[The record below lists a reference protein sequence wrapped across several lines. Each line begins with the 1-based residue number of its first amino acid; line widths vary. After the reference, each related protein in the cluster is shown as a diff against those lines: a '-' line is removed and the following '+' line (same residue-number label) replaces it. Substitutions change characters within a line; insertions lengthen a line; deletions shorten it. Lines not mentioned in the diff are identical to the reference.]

1 VRKVHASRPGNR
13 VLFYSHNGVGVGH
26 LQRQLD
32 LATAYRQRHP
42 DSVVLLA
49 SGSHGAAMF
58 KIPDG
63 IDYVKLPSLQMVD
76 RYRTWTPR
84 DLSLPLRDVI
94 ELRSELL
101 QDTVKT
107 VAPDLLVAD
116 FMPAGPY
123 GELLPALNEL
133 ERSGGRAVAGFRDVI
148 DDPGFVR
155 QLWTEA
161 GTYDVLRRHY
171 TSICVYGDPRTI
183 DFINAY
189 GLDDE
194 LASRVRYCGYLGRGR
209 PSRNG
214 KTAAQER
221 PFVVG
226 TSGGGVDGPALLHA
240 FVHAA
245 ARLQPRRGG
254 TWMAVTGPLMADE
267 DHADVASLAEAHRIE
282 VHRVIPE
289 LRNTIAEA
297 DCVVSMAGYNT
308 VCDIMSYRRRSI
320 LVPRARPSREQSLRA
335 QRLRACGVASV
346 IQADELDPESLADAI
361 ENALEEPAP
370 SPDTLPLG
378 GIESALDVFDA
389 VCEREA
395 NVHVGAEGDG
405 GHDRKDANRP
415 AISPDLVLVDPTLR

>member
-1 VRKVHASRPGNR
+1 
-13 VLFYSHNGVGVGH
+13 
-26 LQRQLD
+26 
-32 LATAYRQRHP
+32 
-42 DSVVLLA
+42 
-49 SGSHGAAMF
+49 MF

-76 RYRTWTPR
+76 RYRTWEPR
-84 DLSLPLRDVI
+84 DLPLPLKDVI
-94 ELRSELL
+94 ELRTELL

-123 GELLPALNEL
+123 GELLPALEQL

-148 DDPGFVR
+148 DDPAFVR
-155 QLWTEA
+155 QLWSEA
-161 GTYDVLRRHY
+161 GTYDVLRRYY

-183 DFINAY
+183 DFVRAY

-194 LASRVRYCGYLGRGR
+194 LAHRVRYCGYLGRR
-209 PSRNG
+209 SPCANG
-214 KTAAQER
+214 ETAADEH
-221 PFVVG
+221 PFVVA

-245 ARLQPRRGG
+245 ARLQPQKGG
-254 TWMAVTGPLMADE
+254 RWVAVTGPLMADE
-267 DHADVASLAEAHRIE
+267 DHAEIASSADADRIE

-308 VCDIMSYRRRSI
+308 VCDIMSFRRRSI

-335 QRLRACGVASV
+335 QRLRAWGVADV
-346 IQADELDPESLADAI
+346 IQADDLRPESLANAI

-370 SPDTLPLG
+370 PSSGPLSLG
-378 GIESALDVFDA
+378 GIESALDVFDDVCDHEKLAA
-389 VCEREA
+389 VS
-395 NVHVGAEGDG
+395 VGA
-405 GHDRKDANRP
+405 A
-415 AISPDLVLVDPTLR
+415 AISPELALVDRTLR